1 MIIRKEFLMLLNLI
15 MLLKRRNVSLLR
27 NIVHLNFGELLIG
40 FSAKVN
46 LLYVL
51 HVMALR
57 CFHLHLIKQNCLLKT
72 FQKTLILVLRYLF
85 T

>member
-1 MIIRKEFLMLLNLI
+1 MLPNLI

-40 FSAKVN
+40 FLAKVN